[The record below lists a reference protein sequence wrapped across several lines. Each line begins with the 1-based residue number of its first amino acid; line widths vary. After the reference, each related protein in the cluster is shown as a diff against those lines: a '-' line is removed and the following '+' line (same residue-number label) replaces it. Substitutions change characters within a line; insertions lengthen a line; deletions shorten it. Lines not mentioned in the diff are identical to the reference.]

1 MKLSPRMQHVIE
13 RLENGDHWTR
23 CPLTGEHRIYETD
36 EPVNPRTLAALQR
49 RLLVER
55 DPHLP
60 ILATGGGLR

>member
-1 MKLSPRMQHVIE
+1 MKLSAKMQHVMG
-13 RLENGDHWTR
+13 RLESGDHWTR
-23 CPLTGEHRIYETD
+23 DPLTGEHRIYETD

-55 DPHLP
+55 DAHLP